1 LRDYPKEF
9 SLDDV
14 SKFREI
20 LVDFIKETMADK
32 GFKKVVLGMSGGV
45 DSTLGAF
52 LAAEALG
59 PENVTGV
66 RMPYKSSSPAS
77 LEHAG
82 LSADKLGIETMTID
96 ITPMVDA
103 YFVRFPDADH
113 VRRGNKMARER
124 MSILY
129 DQAQKGGSLVLGT
142 SNKTEVMLGYGTIYG
157 DSASALNPLGA
168 VYKTEVWMMA
178 ELVGVPEVT
187 IEKAPTAD
195 LWDGQTDESE
205 LGIDY
210 LTADRILYHL
220 IELKSS
226 ENEIE
231 VLGIPKAKIEA
242 IKNLIKSSEF
252 KRKLPEVPVLQR

>member
-1 LRDYPKEF
+1 MMSE
-9 SLDDV
+9 
-14 SKFREI
+14 
-20 LVDFIKETMADK
+20 K

-59 PENVTGV
+59 PENVTGIL
-66 RMPYKSSSPAS
+66 MPYKSSSPAS

-82 LSADKLGIETMTID
+82 LSADKLGIETMIID

-129 DQAQKGGSLVLGT
+129 DQAQRGGSLVLGT
-142 SNKTEVMLGYGTIYG
+142 SNKTETMLGYSTIHG
-157 DSASALNPLGA
+157 DSASAFNPLGA
-168 VYKTEVWMMA
+168 IYKTEVWMMA
-178 ELVGVPEVT
+178 NLMGVPKV
-187 IEKAPTAD
+187 IVEKAPTAD
-195 LWDGQTDESE
+195 LWEGQTDEGE

-220 IELKSS
+220 IELKSA

-231 VLGIPKAKIEA
+231 ALGIPKAKISA
-242 IKNLIKSSEF
+242 IKNLIEKSEF
-252 KRKLPEVPVLQR
+252 KRKMPDVPVLQR